1 MRRAA
6 SVPALGWVGVLLAS
20 ALLVGCG
27 SSSGDPEPGPAAPTD
42 AVLTPAADG
51 AQPSP
56 TQPAPAALPDACALL
71 AKADAEL
78 LARTPLEDAVP
89 APNSCTYTGPV
100 TGPVAQV
107 EVYVGDGAK
116 KMLDIDRDDL
126 GHAFTEVPGIGDEAL
141 LEEGAIFVR
150 KGAVWVAIRLV
161 LLNDPAE
168 NVAPLEAAA
177 RTAAGRM

>member
-1 MRRAA
+1 MRRN
-6 SVPALGWVGVLLAS
+6 VFALVLAGVILVGVSLA
-20 ALLVGCG
+20 GCG
-27 SSSGDPEPGPAAPTD
+27 ANDPAPRD
-42 AVLTPAADG
+42 AGSEDLTPIATEPYEEPP
-51 AQPSP
+51 PSEE
-56 TQPAPAALPDACALL
+56 PAAALPDPCTLL
-71 AKADAEL
+71 SKADAEL

-89 APNSCTYTGPV
+89 TPNACTYTGPV
-100 TGPVAQV
+100 SGPVAQV

-126 GHAFTEVPGIGDEAL
+126 GHPFTDVAGIGDEAV
-141 LEEGAIFVR
+141 LEDGAIFFRV
-150 KGAVWVAIRLV
+150 GTVWVAIRLV